1 MKAGLAMRAARAG
14 DAAACAGI
22 FNDWVDATPWMPRV
36 HPPDDVARHY
46 AGQVGVAWDVT
57 VVQRDGRV
65 VGFMALAPGWI
76 EQLYL
81 SPETRGIGAGSALLA
96 LAKRAQPGGLRLWT
110 FVANGPARAFYA
122 RHGFRE
128 IRRTGGE
135 NEEGLPDV
143 LLGWAA

>member
-1 MKAGLAMRAARAG
+1 MESGLEMRPATAG

-46 AGQVGVAWDVT
+46 AEHVVATLDVT
-57 VVQRDGRV
+57 VVEREGRV

-81 SPETRGIGAGSALLA
+81 SPGARGLGAGSTLVAA
-96 LAKRAQPGGLRLWT
+96 AKRAHPEGLRLWT
-110 FVANGPARAFYA
+110 FVANGPAREFYA
-122 RHGFRE
+122 RRGFEE

-143 LLGWAA
+143 LLGWAP